1 MRHTATIAGALV
13 LTALFTL
20 TLGAQTI
27 QRPKTSNILTKPSAA
42 TTAAAI
48 KNNPSAIVGKAS
60 LVEIPLGAG
69 VPDVRDINESG
80 TVLINNATARTCH
93 LWSAEGGL
101 QSVSAQEENAEIRG
115 VTGLG
120 LNNKNQVVGFVEFS
134 NGQLEAFFWDPEAGM
149 KLLGTLGGPGSIAFD
164 VNDSGLVAGQSL
176 LAGAKPDSGAGI
188 SSRQFKEGIAIAWSE
203 DMGMV
208 PIGRFGTKMSLATS
222 VNNAGVVAG
231 YFGSHVY
238 GREMGQSFTWTR
250 AGGAEVIYT
259 QYLFDSGDR
268 IASAFS
274 GILALNDAGAYAM
287 TYTHQ
292 TTEGDRPA
300 KGRGTLGVIG
310 KGGGATGNFYGGEP
324 DDITYKVMPFGINGE
339 NYVVGQQMGRHRG
352 SSYAS
357 WGFVWRPGSEVIDL
371 SDLTSGWRITAARA
385 INSKYQVVATG
396 EREGVTKA
404 LVLTLNPS
412 LVPLPLAK
420 SAVTKV
426 STAAIK
432 APPKIKIPPR

>member
-1 MRHTATIAGALV
+1 MAGAFV
-13 LTALFTL
+13 LTALFSL
-20 TLGAQTI
+20 ALSAQTI

-48 KNNPSAIVGKAS
+48 KNSPSAIVGKANV
-60 LVEIPLGAG
+60 VEIPMEKGT
-69 VPDVRDINESG
+69 PDVRDINESG
-80 TVLINNATARTCH
+80 TVLINNTTTRTCH
-93 LWSAEGGL
+93 MWSAEGGL
-101 QSVSAQEENAEIRG
+101 QSVAAPEDNAEIKG

-120 LNNKNQVVGFVEFS
+120 LNNRNQVVGYVEFS

-149 KLLGTLGGPGSIAFD
+149 RMLGTLGGPGSIAYD

-176 LAGAKPDSGAGI
+176 LTGAKPDGGPGI
-188 SSRQFKEGIAIAWSE
+188 SGRQFKEGIAIAWSE

-238 GREMGQSFTWTR
+238 GREMGQSFTWTK
-250 AGGAEVIYT
+250 AGGAEVIFT
-259 QYLFDSGDR
+259 QYLFDSSDR
-268 IASAFS
+268 LASAYS

-287 TYTHQ
+287 MYVHQ
-292 TTEGDRPA
+292 TTEGDRPV
-300 KGRGTLGVIG
+300 KGRGALGVIG
-310 KGGGATGNFYGGEP
+310 KGGGATGSFFGGDP
-324 DDITYKVMPFGINGE
+324 DDITYRITPFGINGE
-339 NYVVGQQMGRHRG
+339 NYVVGQQMGRHKG

-371 SDLTSGWRITAARA
+371 SDLTPGWRVTSARA
-385 INSKYQVVATG
+385 INSKYQVAAIG
-396 EREGVTKA
+396 EREGVAKA